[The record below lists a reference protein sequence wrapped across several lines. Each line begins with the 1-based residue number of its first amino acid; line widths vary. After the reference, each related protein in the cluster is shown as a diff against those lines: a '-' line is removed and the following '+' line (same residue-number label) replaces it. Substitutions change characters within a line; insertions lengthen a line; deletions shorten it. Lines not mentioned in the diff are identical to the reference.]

1 MLLAPLLLLKNIGLI
16 LLIGNLFPLASRKPL
31 ELLPQLKFRRLPW
44 LLKNPLLYGLPKFP
58 REIAKVSRTL
68 TDRV

>member
-44 LLKNPLLYGLPKFP
+44 LLTNLILYGLLASP
-58 REIAKVSRTL
+58 VMS
-68 TDRV
+68 D